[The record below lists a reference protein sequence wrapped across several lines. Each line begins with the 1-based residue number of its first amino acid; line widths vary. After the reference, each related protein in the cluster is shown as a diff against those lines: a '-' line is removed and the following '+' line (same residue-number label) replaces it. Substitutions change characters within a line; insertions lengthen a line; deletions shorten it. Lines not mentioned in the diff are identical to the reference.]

1 MGPCPEHLAGND
13 RRIPFLPPLVTLSHA
28 ATHPTVVTTFPLLG
42 DQQSR
47 GRCSPTRRY
56 FWAATSSRLVPH
68 PPRNKRDV
76 PITAGNPT
84 LRAASPVGPRPPLP
98 TGPHHTRA
106 VHCARPD
113 VDKVPSAE
121 WSRPGAAGSHGCWLL
136 PFGAV
141 GGTEAD
147 RAKPQGM
154 TGTQQPSPAKLCPC
168 NPRPGLWGGP
178 C

>member
-1 MGPCPEHLAGND
+1 MPRAPCRKRSPHPVPPTPGDTESRGN
-13 RRIPFLPPLVTLSHA
+13 PPNSCDHISSPGGSAVTWTLQPS
-28 ATHPTVVTTFPLLG
+28 PPVLLG
-42 DQQSR
+42 SHQL
-47 GRCSPTRRY
+47 PTG
-56 FWAATSSRLVPH
+56 TPT

-76 PITAGNPT
+76 PVTAGNPT

-106 VHCARPD
+106 AHCARPD

-136 PFGAV
+136 PFGAG

-147 RAKPQGM
+147 RAKPQGT
-154 TGTQQPSPAKLCPC
+154 TGTRQPSPAKLCPC
-168 NPRPGLWGGP
+168 NPRPGLRGGP